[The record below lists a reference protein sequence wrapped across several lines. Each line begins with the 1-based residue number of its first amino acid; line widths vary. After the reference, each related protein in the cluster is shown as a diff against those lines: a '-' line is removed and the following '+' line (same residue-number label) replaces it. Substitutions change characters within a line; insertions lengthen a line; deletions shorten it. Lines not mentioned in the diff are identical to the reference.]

1 MVAQQYLI
9 ADAISRG
16 MMGVN
21 LPTFLGL
28 RQDFGG
34 GYSSGNNSNE
44 LTAAEILDR
53 LMGGS
58 GGIYAKS
65 FPEGLPQVLKSNLKR
80 NAIPMVGAV
89 VGIPI
94 AFNVGKKLLRKPILT
109 PTNRM
114 LKAAGLS
121 GVKV

>member
-1 MVAQQYLI
+1 MF
-9 ADAISRG
+9 
-16 MMGVN
+16 GVN

-28 RQDFGG
+28 RSDFQG
-34 GYSSGNNSNE
+34 GYSAGNYSNE
-44 LTAAEILDR
+44 LTVREIIDG
-53 LMGGS
+53 LMGGNAGMS
-58 GGIYAKS
+58 SSWVAAGGIPA
-65 FPEGLPQVLKSNLKR
+65 VLKSNLRR

-109 PTNRM
+109 PANRM

>member
-1 MVAQQYLI
+1 MF
-9 ADAISRG
+9 
-16 MMGVN
+16 GVN

-34 GYSSGNNSNE
+34 GYSAGNNSNE
-44 LTAAEILDR
+44 LTVREIIDG
-53 LMGGS
+53 LMGGNAGMS
-58 GGIYAKS
+58 SSWVAAGGIPA
-65 FPEGLPQVLKSNLKR
+65 VLKSNLRR

-109 PTNRM
+109 PANRM